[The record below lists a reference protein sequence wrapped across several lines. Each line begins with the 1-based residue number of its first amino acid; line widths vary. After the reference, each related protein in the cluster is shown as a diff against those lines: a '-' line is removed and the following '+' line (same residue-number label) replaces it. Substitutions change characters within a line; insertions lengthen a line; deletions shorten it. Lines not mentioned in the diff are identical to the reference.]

1 MGLFFKTSIF
11 SETLFN
17 TVSISRMV
25 RPTNKVSN
33 ESISL
38 ETIGLENISKL
49 YSGEEVRKVKTIITR
64 TYESLFKNFLSRNKS
79 SIKVDV
85 FFAIFFNT
93 GKKTLL
99 NTK

>member
-1 MGLFFKTSIF
+1 MGLFFNTSIF

-38 ETIGLENISKL
+38 ETIGLENISRL
-49 YSGEEVRKVKTIITR
+49 NSGEEVRKVKTIITR
-64 TYESLFKNFLSRNKS
+64 TYESLFKNFYPEINHQ
-79 SIKVDV
+79 
-85 FFAIFFNT
+85 
-93 GKKTLL
+93 
-99 NTK
+99 